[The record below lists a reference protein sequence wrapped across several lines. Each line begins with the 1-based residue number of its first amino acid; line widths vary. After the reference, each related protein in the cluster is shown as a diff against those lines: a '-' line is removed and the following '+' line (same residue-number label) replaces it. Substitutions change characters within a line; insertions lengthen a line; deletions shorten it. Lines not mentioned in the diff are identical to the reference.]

1 MKDRILAFLQNENKS
16 YAQFA
21 DEIGVQPSGI
31 SHILSGRNNPS
42 LDFVIKMLHRYPS
55 LSADWL
61 LFGKGSMYR
70 YISQPTLFD
79 DSAPAPITEGE
90 MPVHEHE
97 FHMDNI
103 PPETENFSQRQE
115 NTQQSSPEEVRND
128 SGARKTER
136 IIIFY
141 TDKTFTEYK
150 PS

>member
-21 DEIGVQPSGI
+21 EEIGVQPSGI

-61 LFGKGSMYR
+61 LFGRGSMYKVV
-70 YISQPTLFD
+70 SQPTLFD
-79 DSAPAPITEGE
+79 MDIPAGKPAGVDGYETQDAAPSAVEASSPSMEGQDIE
-90 MPVHEHE
+90 EVFKTAGIE
-97 FHMDNI
+97 
-103 PPETENFSQRQE
+103 PETGSKRL
-115 NTQQSSPEEVRND
+115 T
-128 SGARKTER
+128 R
-136 IIIFY
+136 IVLFY
-141 TDKTFTEYK
+141 SDKTFTEYR

>member
-21 DEIGVQPSGI
+21 EEIGVQPSGI

-42 LDFVIKMLHRYPS
+42 LDFVIKMLHKYSS

-61 LFGKGSMYR
+61 LFGRGPMHK

-79 DSAPAPITEGE
+79 MEAPGSSPGAIADDKPSDIFPGATE
-90 MPVHEHE
+90 
-97 FHMDNI
+97 
-103 PPETENFSQRQE
+103 PPEAPEMASE
-115 NTQQSSPEEVRND
+115 EEILSSTTSSDPRRKIVRVLF
-128 SGARKTER
+128 
-136 IIIFY
+136 FY
-141 TDKTFTEYK
+141 SDKTFTEYR

>member
-1 MKDRILAFLQNENKS
+1 MKDRIQAFLQNENKS

-61 LFGKGSMYR
+61 LFGRGSMYKVV
-70 YISQPTLFD
+70 SQPTLFD
-79 DSAPAPITEGE
+79 VDMQNGQPAENEVFAEQDLAADNGDIPDVNASRQDVAEVFQTEGNE
-90 MPVHEHE
+90 
-97 FHMDNI
+97 
-103 PPETENFSQRQE
+103 PE
-115 NTQQSSPEEVRND
+115 
-128 SGARKTER
+128 SGSRKLSR
-136 IIIFY
+136 IVFFY
-141 TDKTFTEYK
+141 SDKTFTEYK